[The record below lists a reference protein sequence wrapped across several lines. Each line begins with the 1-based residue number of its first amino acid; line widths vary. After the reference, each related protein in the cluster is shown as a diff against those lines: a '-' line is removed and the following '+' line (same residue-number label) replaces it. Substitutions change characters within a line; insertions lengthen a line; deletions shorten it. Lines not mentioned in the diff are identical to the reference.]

1 MKKVVYPL
9 YVVIDNSDSMN
20 REVDGQR
27 RIDLARQIP
36 LALLRLYEE
45 DVSLVASV
53 HVAVLTFNSSV
64 EVVKP
69 LGPIPELRDLPP
81 SLEAKS
87 KTFFGKVFD
96 KLYEQIVLDHEA
108 YGLETKFMR
117 PTVVLLTDG
126 LPNDLPEER
135 NFSYRRLVP
144 LDKHSSNPDKTKFL
158 LTPVIFMLGIAS
170 AVPEVLEKYAT
181 RPENAVMLEAISV
194 DRQIAAL
201 AQGLKKSV
209 ATSMADP
216 VLDPSRPWLDFV
228 SDDEYIP

>member
-20 REVDGQR
+20 REVEGQR

-64 EVVKP
+64 KVVKP
-69 LGPIPELRDLPP
+69 LGPIPELRDLPT
-81 SLEAKS
+81 SLEARS
-87 KTFFGKVFD
+87 KTYFGKVFD
-96 KLYEQIVLDHEA
+96 KLYELIIQDHESH
-108 YGLETKFMR
+108 GPDTKFMR

-144 LDKHSSNPDKTKFL
+144 LDKNSSSPDKTKFL
-158 LTPVIFMLGIAS
+158 LTPDLFMFGIAS

-181 RPENAVMLEAISV
+181 RPENALMLEASSV
-194 DRQIAAL
+194 DRQIVAL

-216 VLDPSRPWLDFV
+216 VLDPSRPWLDFI

>member
-9 YVVIDNSDSMN
+9 YLVIDNSESMN
-20 REVDGQR
+20 KAVDGQR

-53 HVAVLTFNSSV
+53 HVAVSTFNSSV
-64 EVVKP
+64 EVILP
-69 LGPIPELRDLPP
+69 LGPIPELRNLPK

-87 KTFFGKVFD
+87 KTFFGRVFD
-96 KLYEQIVLDHEA
+96 KLYEQIIEDHAA
-108 YGLETKFMR
+108 YGNDARFMR
-117 PTVVLLTDG
+117 PTVALVTDG

-135 NFSYRRLVP
+135 NSAYRRLVP
-144 LDKHSSNPDKTKFL
+144 LDKHSSSPDKSKFL
-158 LTPVIFMLGIAS
+158 LTPDILMLGIAS

-181 RPENAVMLEAISV
+181 RPENVRKLESASV
-194 DRQIAAL
+194 DDQIRSLAL
-201 AQGLKKSV
+201 ALKKSV

-228 SDDEYIP
+228 SDDEYIA